1 MGRHEMGIW
10 DDLKKRVLVD
20 HVDALG
26 GCVVLK
32 PRPEDLD
39 RFERES
45 GFKLPDSYREFVMTF
60 GPGCL
65 DPGFYFY
72 SPGFP
77 SDQSVDLAARNPSS
91 QSQKPEGPFGD
102 FIRFCISDD
111 FHGSWAWKP
120 EDVTDPGTHEYGIY
134 LLGAD
139 GYDGPHKVA
148 STFHEFVMSYVLGGG
163 FHREE
168 EPWKWKAGEPGLPDT
183 IGFFQVIR

>member
-1 MGRHEMGIW
+1 MAVW
-10 DDLKKRVLVD
+10 DDLEKRVVVD
-20 HVDALG
+20 HVNAMG
-26 GCVVLK
+26 GCVALK

-45 GFKLPDSYREFVMTF
+45 GFKLPDGYREFAMTF

-77 SDQSVDLAARNPSS
+77 SDQSVDLAARNLPS
-91 QSQKPEGPFGD
+91 QPKEPGGPHGGFL
-102 FIRFCISDD
+102 RFCHSDD
-111 FHGSWAWKP
+111 FHASWAWDP
-120 EDVTDPGTHEYGIY
+120 EDVTDPDTHEYGIY

-148 STFHEFVMSYVLGGG
+148 STFHEFVTSYVLGGG
-163 FHREE
+163 FHRDE
-168 EPWKWKAGEPGLPDT
+168 EPWKCKPGEQGLPDA